1 MLKDGYKTTEFWV
14 VIAFF
19 MKMLGLDQY
28 ITADQL
34 QQTTQEVQQLTDQIG
49 VIVTNQASGDPIW
62 VYLIAT
68 VYVAGRM
75 GIKVMEA
82 RYGKIEGKG

>member
-1 MLKDGYKTTEFWV
+1 MDLKQGYKTTEFWV

-19 MKMLGLDQY
+19 MKLLGLDTL
-28 ITADQL
+28 ITPEQM
-34 QQTTQEVQQLTDQIG
+34 QSTVQEVEQLTDQIG
-49 VIVTNQASGDPIW
+49 VIVTNSGSGDNFWI
-62 VYLIAT
+62 YMIAT

-82 RYGKIEGKG
+82 RYGKIEK

>member
-19 MKMLGLDQY
+19 LKMLGLDSYVSPEQV
-28 ITADQL
+28 
-34 QQTTQEVQQLTDQIG
+34 QTTVQQVERLTDEIG
-49 VIVTNQASGDPIW
+49 VIVTNQGSGDSFWI
-62 VYLIAT
+62 YMIAV
-68 VYVAGRM
+68 VYVSGRM

-82 RYGKIEGKG
+82 RYGKIEK

>member
-1 MLKDGYKTTEFWV
+1 MNLKQGYKTTEFWV

-19 MKMLGLDQY
+19 LKMLGLDNYVGPEQV
-28 ITADQL
+28 
-34 QQTTQEVQQLTDQIG
+34 QTTVQQVEQLTDQIG
-49 VIVTNQASGDPIW
+49 VIVTNSGSGDNFWI
-62 VYLIAT
+62 YMIAT

-82 RYGKIEGKG
+82 RYGKIEK